1 VTRARPV
8 THLGLGQAE
17 VEKVASNRRILGPDG
32 KVQYVRYT
40 ACPDPKVRDMPVG
53 TIDPMLRMISLWDR
67 DTPVVA
73 LTYYATHPQSY
84 YRTGKANP
92 DFPGIARDRRQEATG
107 VPHVHFDGAGGNIGA
122 GKWNDGSPENRQILA
137 DRVAA
142 GMARAW
148 EATTRTPIAAA
159 DLGWDSVPVALPP
172 APHLDEGR
180 LLAALEDKAAK
191 VSERAKAAGDLAW
204 LRRCKAGDT
213 IDVACL
219 RLGPARVLHLP
230 GELFVEYQLAAQ
242 AMRSDRFIAVA
253 AYGDYGPG
261 YIGTEVA
268 YSQGGYETRPSSS
281 LVAPSVER
289 VLTDAIKRLLRD
301 GWTTCEPREELRP
314 KFSYH
319 ARGGRDG
326 KGGFVIEADE
336 REGLDGW
343 WTKTVPVKGGMH
355 YRFHAARK
363 VDGVALPR
371 QSAVVRIVWKDDSG
385 GSVSLDAPAVTSYLK
400 GWKPTAEPEFPTD
413 KQTDAAGWTEVSD
426 TYRAPSKATRA
437 VIELHLQWAP
447 PGGRIEWSEV
457 SLEQTSPPAGRK
469 VRLAAAHFRP
479 SGQSARTNREE
490 AAPLVAE
497 AARQKADLIVL
508 GETLPYF
515 GLGKNPVDT
524 AEKIPGPTTDY
535 FGALAKQHN
544 LYIVLSVYERDQLGC
559 PPFLGPPQMGDR

>member
-1 VTRARPV
+1 MDRGLGALALFLTVLQAETRADGPLRVGVFAVDASPPIGSPMAYDPTKEVVHPLSCRGVVLIGDGEPVVLCAVDWIGIGNDGQAAFRAALAKAAGTTARRVAVHTLHQHDAPHCDFSADRLLAAHGINREVFDADFAHGVIARAAAAVREAVVRARPV

-40 ACPDPKVRDMPVG
+40 ACPDPKIRDMPVG

-67 DTPVVA
+67 DAPVVA

-92 DFPGIARDRRQEATG
+92 DFPGLARDRRQEATG
-107 VPHVHFDGAGGNIGA
+107 DPQLHVDGAGGNVGA
-122 GKWNDGSPENRQILA
+122 GKRNDGSPENRQVLA

-191 VSERAKAAGDLAW
+191 VRERAKAANDLAW
-204 LRRCKAGDT
+204 LRRCQTGDT

-289 VLTDAIKRLLRD
+289 VLTEAIRRLLRD
-301 GWTTCEPREELRP
+301 
-314 KFSYH
+314 
-319 ARGGRDG
+319 
-326 KGGFVIEADE
+326 
-336 REGLDGW
+336 
-343 WTKTVPVKGGMH
+343 
-355 YRFHAARK
+355 
-363 VDGVALPR
+363 
-371 QSAVVRIVWKDDSG
+371 
-385 GSVSLDAPAVTSYLK
+385 
-400 GWKPTAEPEFPTD
+400 
-413 KQTDAAGWTEVSD
+413 
-426 TYRAPSKATRA
+426 
-437 VIELHLQWAP
+437 
-447 PGGRIEWSEV
+447 
-457 SLEQTSPPAGRK
+457 
-469 VRLAAAHFRP
+469 
-479 SGQSARTNREE
+479 
-490 AAPLVAE
+490 
-497 AARQKADLIVL
+497 
-508 GETLPYF
+508 
-515 GLGKNPVDT
+515 
-524 AEKIPGPTTDY
+524 
-535 FGALAKQHN
+535 
-544 LYIVLSVYERDQLGC
+544 
-559 PPFLGPPQMGDR
+559 